1 MREEILYE
9 LGIYVL
15 WETNMWGLHVSLTKG
30 VYTQLTRH
38 FLQDGEGD
46 GSLKIILGKVDIL

>member
-30 VYTQLTRH
+30 VYTRLTRH